1 MGCEAKV
8 ETVHV
13 TSENLLMTSD
23 DGFRTEFE
31 LAMINED
38 YALAEKIA
46 KSQTNALPN
55 DSRAWLQLA
64 YPLMMLKQYDEA
76 SKVCET
82 ALTLSPSS
90 IHVHYTKGLVSQKH
104 AESLVANDKLETA
117 DQHYRRAIDS
127 FNSCLKIDQTIVS
140 HQPLYAAAHFG
151 LAAAYEGLGTDDSRV
166 VFHANRYLDLYPDSP
181 IRDEALDMI
190 KLAKSYLCES
200 P

>member
-64 YPLMMLKQYDEA
+64 YPLMMLKQYDEGM
-76 SKVCET
+76 SRW
-82 ALTLSPSS
+82 LL
-90 IHVHYTKGLVSQKH
+90 
-104 AESLVANDKLETA
+104 KL
-117 DQHYRRAIDS
+117 DD
-127 FNSCLKIDQTIVS
+127 
-140 HQPLYAAAHFG
+140 G
-151 LAAAYEGLGTDDSRV
+151 LAWVKGILFRSGGKRARRNSSR
-166 VFHANRYLDLYPDSP
+166 
-181 IRDEALDMI
+181 
-190 KLAKSYLCES
+190 
-200 P
+200 